1 MIPRRVDIE
10 LAAFRRLRLALIAAG
25 VPHASADDL
34 ARSRVDRARSMVRT
48 AAADATRRAGHGEAV
63 DAPAIVRTAQRT
75 AMRFVHPAVAVPAV
89 LSGEYAA

>member
-63 DAPAIVRTAQRT
+63 DANRIVHTAKRTAL
-75 AMRFVHPAVAVPAV
+75 RFVHPSVAVPAM
-89 LSGEYAA
+89 LDGEYAA